1 MLERM
6 WRQPIAPK
14 LHPGQCGIISGASG
28 VEPATGEERAFLAAH
43 PDIPVRAMGTRTGH
57 GVEPTFPM
65 NVALAALALSHGA
78 LFPPGDD
85 TGVER
90 PLEGKLTQLVVT
102 SVGIVRGEGMALLE
116 AVQ

>member
-1 MLERM
+1 M
-6 WRQPIAPK
+6 
-14 LHPGQCGIISGASG
+14 
-28 VEPATGEERAFLAAH
+28 V
-43 PDIPVRAMGTRTGH
+43 
-57 GVEPTFPM
+57 
-65 NVALAALALSHGA
+65 A

-90 PLEGKLTQLVVT
+90 AMDGKLTQLVVT